1 MLNRMAIQI
10 GQPPDH
16 GFDEPLGL
24 LRDCHRRI
32 EHFLQVLIAVADE
45 AEGGAL
51 SPEHRG
57 AAEGA
62 LRYFSTAAPK
72 HTADEEESLFPR
84 LRDTRDPGVLE
95 TLTLLEQL
103 ERDHEE
109 ADQHHTAV
117 EGLVR
122 RWLAN
127 RALAQAEAAELR
139 HRLAR
144 LQCLYR
150 QHIALEND
158 TLFPAAARA
167 LDPAQLRDIGRE
179 MARRRH
185 VLPPV
190 LTTGSVQ
197 G

>member
-1 MLNRMAIQI
+1 MAIQI

-32 EHFLQVLIAVADE
+32 EHFLQVLIAVADD
-45 AEGGAL
+45 AEGGAI
-51 SPEHRG
+51 SPDHRG

-84 LRDTRDPGVLE
+84 LRNTQDPDVRE
-95 TLTLLEQL
+95 ALTLIERL

-109 ADQHHTAV
+109 AEEHHTAID
-117 EGLVR
+117 GLVR

-127 RALAQAEAAELR
+127 RALAPVEAAELR

-144 LQCLYR
+144 LQRLYQ

-167 LDPAQLRDIGRE
+167 LEPTQLHDIGQE
-179 MARRRH
+179 MARRRR
-185 VLPPV
+185 VASPA
-190 LTTGSVQ
+190 
-197 G
+197 